1 MTDIPISVSVDEL
14 DRRRKAGEPVAVLDV
29 REPWELDIAR
39 IDGALAIPLASLP
52 ARVAEVPT
60 DRPVVVVC
68 HHGMRSFKAMSW
80 LRQNGVPN
88 AINLD
93 GGIDAWARQIEPT
106 MGVY

>member
-1 MTDIPISVSVDEL
+1 MSDQPISVTVVEL
-14 DRRRKAGEPVAVLDV
+14 DRRCKAGEAIAILDV

-39 IDGALAIPLASLP
+39 FPDALAIPLTALP
-52 ARVAEVPT
+52 ARVGEVPT

-68 HHGMRSFKAMSW
+68 HHGMRSYKAMSW
-80 LRQNGVPN
+80 LRQNGVAN
-88 AINLD
+88 AVNLE

>member
-1 MTDIPISVSVDEL
+1 MNDHPVSIPVTEL
-14 DRRRKAGEPVAVLDV
+14 DRRRKAGEAITILDV

-39 IDGALAIPLASLP
+39 FEGALAIPLMTLP
-52 ARVAEVPT
+52 TRVGEVPT

-80 LRQNGVPN
+80 LRQNGVAN
-88 AINLD
+88 AINLE

>member
-1 MTDIPISVSVDEL
+1 MNDQPDAVTVAEL
-14 DRRRKAGEPVAVLDV
+14 DRRRRAGEALTILDV

-39 IDGALAIPLASLP
+39 FPDALAIPLMTLP
-52 ARVAEVPT
+52 ARVGEVPT
-60 DRPVVVVC
+60 DHPVVVVC
-68 HHGMRSFKAMSW
+68 HHGMRSHQAMSW
-80 LRQNGVPN
+80 LRQNGVAN

>member
-1 MTDIPISVSVDEL
+1 MTDHPISVTVAEL
-14 DRRRKAGEPVAVLDV
+14 DRRRAAGEAITILDV

-39 IDGALAIPLASLP
+39 FSDALAIPLATLP
-52 ARVAEVPT
+52 ARVGEVPT

-68 HHGMRSFKAMSW
+68 HHGMRSYKAMSW
-80 LRQNGVPN
+80 LRQNGVAN

-93 GGIDAWARQIEPT
+93 GGIDAWARLIEPT